1 MIGIIR
7 YYNSSEGLTLVELL
21 VGMAIALVVAGAISG
36 VFIAQNRIYVP
47 EQRAVAAQQSL
58 RAALDIM
65 ARDIRMAGYDPMG
78 TGQFGISDISFLA
91 VNGTKEVDGYSSITL
106 SYDWDEDGI
115 KDSDETITYSVYD
128 SGNDGRLD
136 LAREVGGG
144 GRQLLAED
152 IAGFALAFA
161 IDNDR
166 DGELDQQNGGTIWA
180 IDSDNDGL
188 IDTNIDTNG
197 DGLVTTAD
205 NATGTALPG
214 GATVPLSAIR
224 GVRIWV
230 LKDVASG
237 GVNATN
243 PVYVVGD
250 TRITAQAGHIYRLF
264 STMIRCRNLG
274 L

>member
-36 VFIAQNRIYVP
+36 VFLAQNRIYVP